1 MGATTGIGATVMDQ
15 RDLLIK
21 NGNILCMDG
30 EKRAD
35 WLLTQG
41 GKIARMGVGKCDPEY
56 ISRTVQTIDA
66 KGRTVLPGF
75 IDNHFQ
81 VVRIGLEHGYVDL
94 SNVRNY
100 DEIGQVI
107 RREAA
112 SRSVVTAYRLDSSRL
127 EEKALP
133 DRKVLDRYCA
143 DKPVLIFSLDYH
155 TIILNT
161 VAILYYKIPFT
172 LPGIQTDDSSIPT
185 GVFTSQAEN
194 RLEGNVLDAYTYD
207 DFDTAA
213 ACAVD
218 MAFSYGLTTVAAME
232 CRGAKA
238 EQAPLR
244 TSEFLVRYGKRYPL
258 TIEVFYQTTEY
269 KRALSHGLRRIGGAL
284 YIDGTMGGRTA
295 ALSFD
300 YADSPHRKGWIYM
313 TQDAL
318 TTFTMECC
326 EHGLQIGFDAIGDAA
341 IEAVL
346 QALEAAAKHYDV
358 RSMRHRIE
366 HAELIT
372 PAQMERAARLGVI
385 LCMQPAYEGL
395 WGYPGGMYQQ
405 RLGDRYGTTN
415 QFRRIIDSG
424 ITICGGSDPPITNPN
439 PFQGIHYAVNH
450 PVPSNSVSL
459 REALEMYTI
468 HGAYALFLEKE
479 KGSLHEGKDADIV
492 ILDRDITQMDPR
504 QLKDVRVDMTIK
516 NGQVVFNR
524 NT

>member
-1 MGATTGIGATVMDQ
+1 MDQ

-112 SRSVVTAYRLDSSRL
+112 SRSVITAYRLDSSRL
-127 EEKALP
+127 EEKVLP

-143 DKPVLIFSLDYH
+143 DKPVLIFSMDYH

-172 LPGIQTDDSSIPT
+172 LPGIHTDENGILT
-185 GVFTSQAEN
+185 GIFTNQAEN
-194 RLEGNVLDAYTYD
+194 RLESNVMDTYSYD
-207 DFDTAA
+207 DFDKAA
-213 ACAVD
+213 ALVSK
-218 MAFSYGLTTVAAME
+218 MALSYGVTTVAAME
-232 CRGAKA
+232 CRGAQA

-244 TSEFLVRYGKRYPL
+244 TSDFLVRYKDRYPL
-258 TIEVFYQTTEY
+258 TIEVFYQTTEC
-269 KRALSHGLRRIGGAL
+269 KRALEQGLKHIGGAL
-284 YIDGTMGGRTA
+284 YIDGTMGGRSA

-300 YADSPHRKGWIYM
+300 YADAPHKRGWVYL
-313 TQDAL
+313 TRDAL
-318 TTFTMECC
+318 TQFTMECC
-326 EHGLQIGFDAIGDAA
+326 QHDLQIGYDAIGDMA

-346 QALEAAAKHYDV
+346 QALETAAETYDIP
-358 RSMRHRIE
+358 SMRHRIE

-372 PAQMERAARLGVI
+372 PSQMERAARLGVV
-385 LCMQPAYEGL
+385 LCMQPGYEGL

-405 RLGDRYGTTN
+405 RLGDHYGTTN
-415 QFRRIIDSG
+415 RFRRIIDSG
-424 ITICGGSDPPITNPN
+424 ITVCAGSDPSITSPN

-479 KGSLHEGKDADIV
+479 KGSLQEGKEADIV